1 MYTANEQAGMA
12 GWTQAARDAYLPRIP
27 VGRMGTGE
35 DIGHAVVFLCSS
47 SASYITG
54 ATLSVDG
61 GYTTALDLQVGLG
74 RIVVCNA
81 MHPLHITDLQKNS
94 VPLFLKR
101 QCDGTVPAADG
112 GPAELRRSSA
122 AQ

>member
-1 MYTANEQAGMA
+1 MARELAPHGVRVNVVQPGHMYTANEQAGMA

-61 GYTTALDLQVGLG
+61 GYTTALDLQ
-74 RIVVCNA
+74 
-81 MHPLHITDLQKNS
+81 
-94 VPLFLKR
+94 
-101 QCDGTVPAADG
+101 ADG